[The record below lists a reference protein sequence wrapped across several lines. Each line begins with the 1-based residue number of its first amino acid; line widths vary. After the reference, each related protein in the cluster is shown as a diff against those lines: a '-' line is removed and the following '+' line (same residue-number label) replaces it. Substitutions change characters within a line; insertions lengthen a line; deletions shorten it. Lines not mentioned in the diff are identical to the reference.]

1 MLLIATE
8 QAPHFG
14 PQILQLMPDL
24 LRPGQ
29 LLRRQH
35 RANLQGHLKRLLG
48 EQAAELP
55 DLLHEGRDVVGP
67 GKGPGA

>member
-1 MLLIATE
+1 M
-8 QAPHFG
+8 PH
-14 PQILQLMPDL
+14 L

>member
-1 MLLIATE
+1 M
-8 QAPHFG
+8 PH
-14 PQILQLMPDL
+14 L

-35 RANLQGHLKRLLG
+35 RANLQGHLKRLPG

-55 DLLHEGRDVVGP
+55 DLGATSSAQVPLILIDESPRVLLP
-67 GKGPGA
+67 GDAFQRGSL